1 MKTKKLIMMF
11 AMLFCMVAFTACGD
25 DGDDAANSE
34 SGITGVYA
42 TQSEYDNVTK
52 KNFRWFI
59 IVSKN
64 MVTYYK
70 SAAVNDNGYWE
81 GGTAVPGASGWY
93 VERGSECTASYVEHE
108 GKLVLENGDIYVI
121 QGSDL
126 VRNGLRYSKYK

>member
-1 MKTKKLIMMF
+1 MKTKIIVLML
-11 AMLFCMVAFTACGD
+11 AMISCAIAFTACGD
-25 DGDDAANSE
+25 DDDNNDTG

-42 TQSEYDNVTK
+42 TQSEYDNIVK
-52 KNFRWFI
+52 QNFRWFI

-70 SAAVNDNGYWE
+70 SAAVNNSNYWE
-81 GGTAVPGASGWY
+81 GGIAVTGASGWY
-93 VERGSECTASYVEHE
+93 VERGSECTASYVEYE